1 MTMLAMTGGMV
12 LTMAGPPVAGGTVLV
27 DGGKIV
33 AVGRHVAVPA
43 AATVIDAAG
52 KFVTPGLID
61 AHTHLGV
68 YTEAYAWAGEEVNET
83 SRPTTPEMDVIDA
96 INPYDAGL
104 ADAVAGGVT
113 TAMVAPGSANPVGGQ
128 CTVIKTRRRA
138 AVEAMILK
146 RHAGLKIAFGENPRR
161 IYGSLQKK
169 APVTRMATAALVRET
184 LLKAKEYLAKAG
196 KKDWKF
202 DLGLEA
208 AGRVLKGEMPLRAHA
223 HRADDIVTALRIA
236 AEFGVDVIVEHATE
250 GHLIAELL
258 AERQA
263 KLVVG
268 PNLTTRS
275 KLELKDRSFAAP
287 AILAAHGVRFAMM
300 SDHPVLPSVFL
311 PVYAGLAVRFGLAE
325 ERALRAITAEA
336 AGLLGVGDRVGSIA
350 PGMDADLVV
359 WDGPPLAV
367 TSRPLLVMI
376 DGAVGEVDASQT
388 IVAWQG

>member
-1 MTMLAMTGGMV
+1 MLALTGGTV
-12 LTMAGPPVAGGTVLV
+12 LTMAGPALQGGTVLIE
-27 DGGKIV
+27 GGKIV
-33 AVGRHVAVPA
+33 AVGERVPVPA

-52 KFVTPGLID
+52 RYVTPGIID

-83 SRPTTPEMDVIDA
+83 SKPTTPEMDVVDA
-96 INPYDAGL
+96 INPDDAGL

-113 TAMVAPGSANPVGGQ
+113 TVMVAPGSANPVGGQ

-138 AVEAMILK
+138 SVEEMLLK

-161 IYGSLQKK
+161 VYGEQKK

-184 LLKAKEYLAKAG
+184 LLKAKDYLARAG
-196 KKDWKF
+196 EKDWKF

-208 AGRVLKGEMPLRAHA
+208 AARVLRGEMPLRAHA

-236 AEFGVDVIVEHATE
+236 AEFGVEVIVEHATE
-250 GHLIAELL
+250 GHNIAGLL
-258 AERQA
+258 AARQA
-263 KLVVG
+263 RLVVG

-287 AILAAHGVRFAMM
+287 AVLADHGVRFALM
-300 SDHPVLPSVFL
+300 SDHPVLPAAFL
-311 PVYAGLAVRFGLAE
+311 PVYAGLAVRFGLPE
-325 ERALRAITAEA
+325 EQALKAITAEA
-336 AGLLGVGDRVGSIA
+336 ADILGVGDRVGRIA
-350 PGMDADLVV
+350 AGLDADLVV

-367 TSRPLLVMI
+367 TSRPRLVI
-376 DGAVGEVDASQT
+376 LDGAVGEVDAAQT
-388 IVAWQG
+388 IAAWQE

>member
-1 MTMLAMTGGMV
+1 MLAIVGGKV
-12 LTMAGPPVAGGTVLV
+12 FTMAGPTLAVGTVLV
-27 DGGKIV
+27 EDGKIV
-33 AVGRHVAVPA
+33 AAGERLAVPA
-43 AATVIDAAG
+43 GVAVIDATG

-68 YTEAYAWAGEEVNET
+68 YTENYAWAGDEVNET

-96 INPYDAGL
+96 INPDDAGL

-113 TAMVAPGSANPVGGQ
+113 TVMVAPGSANPVGGK
-128 CTVIKTRRRA
+128 CSVIKTRRRS

-161 IYGSLQKK
+161 AYGEKKK

-184 LLKAKEYLAKAG
+184 LFKAKDYLARAG
-196 KKDWKF
+196 EKDWKF

-208 AGRVLKGEMPLRAHA
+208 AALVLKGEMPLRAHA

-236 AEFGVDVIVEHATE
+236 DEFGVDVIVEHATE

-275 KLELKDRSFAAP
+275 KLELKERSFAAP
-287 AILAAHGVRFAMM
+287 AVLAAHGVKFALM
-300 SDHPVLPSVFL
+300 SDHPVLPSAFL
-311 PVYAGLAVRFGLAE
+311 PVYAGLAMRFGLPAE
-325 ERALRAITAEA
+325 TALRAITAEA
-336 AGLLGVGDRVGSIA
+336 AAILGIGDRVGSIA
-350 PGMDADLVV
+350 AGKDADIVV
-359 WDGPPLAV
+359 WDGPPLEVA
-367 TSRPLLVMI
+367 SRPLKVIL
-376 DGAVGEVDASQT
+376 DGAVGDVDAAQT
-388 IVAWQG
+388 IISWR

>member
-1 MTMLAMTGGMV
+1 M
-12 LTMAGPPVAGGTVLV
+12 LTMAGPALQGGTVLIE
-27 DGGKIV
+27 GGKIV
-33 AVGRHVAVPA
+33 AVGERVPVPA

-52 KFVTPGLID
+52 RYVTPGIID

-83 SRPTTPEMDVIDA
+83 SKPTTPEMDVVDA
-96 INPYDAGL
+96 INPDDAGL

-113 TAMVAPGSANPVGGQ
+113 TVMVAPGSANPVGGQ

-138 AVEAMILK
+138 SVEEMLLK

-161 IYGSLQKK
+161 VYGEQKK

-184 LLKAKEYLAKAG
+184 LLKAKDYLARAG
-196 KKDWKF
+196 EKDWKF

-208 AGRVLKGEMPLRAHA
+208 AARVLRGEMPLRAHA

-236 AEFGVDVIVEHATE
+236 AEFGVEVIVEHATE
-250 GHLIAELL
+250 GHNIAGLL
-258 AERQA
+258 AARQA
-263 KLVVG
+263 RLVVG

-287 AILAAHGVRFAMM
+287 AVLADHGVRFALM
-300 SDHPVLPSVFL
+300 SDHPVLPAAFL
-311 PVYAGLAVRFGLAE
+311 PVYAGLAVRFGLPE
-325 ERALRAITAEA
+325 EQALKAITAEA
-336 AGLLGVGDRVGSIA
+336 ADILGVGDRVGRIA
-350 PGMDADLVV
+350 AGLDADLVV

-367 TSRPLLVMI
+367 TSRPRLVI
-376 DGAVGEVDASQT
+376 LDGAVGEVDAAQT
-388 IVAWQG
+388 IAAWQE

>member
-1 MTMLAMTGGMV
+1 MTMLALTGGTV
-12 LTMAGPPVAGGTVLV
+12 LTMAGAPIAGGTVLV
-27 DGGKIV
+27 DGGRIV

-43 AATVIDAAG
+43 AATVIDAKG
-52 KFVTPGLID
+52 RFITPGVID

-96 INPYDAGL
+96 INPDDAGL

-113 TAMVAPGSANPVGGQ
+113 TVMVAPGSANPVGGQ
-128 CTVIKTRRRA
+128 CSVIKTRRRP

-161 IYGSLQKK
+161 VYGGEQKK

-184 LLKAKEYLAKAG
+184 LLKAKDYLARAG
-196 KKDWKF
+196 EKDWKF

-236 AEFGVDVIVEHATE
+236 AEFSVDVIVEHATE

-287 AILAAHGVRFAMM
+287 AILADHGVKFALM
-300 SDHPVLPSVFL
+300 SDHPVLPSAFL

-325 ERALRAITAEA
+325 EQALRAITAEA
-336 AGLLGVGDRVGSIA
+336 ASLLGVGDRVGSIV
-350 PGMDADLVV
+350 PGKDADLVV

-367 TSRPLLVMI
+367 TSRPRLVLI
-376 DGAVGEVDASQT
+376 DGAVGEVDAAQT
-388 IVAWQG
+388 IAAWQG

>member
-1 MTMLAMTGGMV
+1 MLAITGGTV
-12 LTMAGPPVAGGTVLV
+12 LTMAGPALRGGTVLI

-33 AVGRHVAVPA
+33 AAGERLAVPA

-83 SRPTTPEMDVIDA
+83 SKPTTPEMDVIDA
-96 INPYDAGL
+96 INPDDAGL

-113 TAMVAPGSANPVGGQ
+113 TVMVAPGSANPVGGQ
-128 CTVIKTRRRA
+128 CSVIKTRRRA
-138 AVEAMILK
+138 AVEEMVLK

-161 IYGSLQKK
+161 VYGEQKK

-184 LLKAKEYLAKAG
+184 LLKAQDYLARAG
-196 KKDWKF
+196 EKDWKF

-208 AGRVLKGEMPLRAHA
+208 AARVLRGEMPLRAHA

-250 GHLIAELL
+250 GHNIAELL
-258 AERQA
+258 AGRQA

-287 AILAAHGVRFAMM
+287 AVLAAHGVKFALM
-300 SDHPVLPSVFL
+300 SDHPVLPSAFL
-311 PVYAGLAVRFGLAE
+311 PVYAGLAVRFGLPE
-325 ERALRAITAEA
+325 EQALRAITAEA
-336 AGLLGVGDRVGSIA
+336 AALLGVGNRVGSIA
-350 PGMDADLVV
+350 AGLDADVVV

-367 TSRPLLVMI
+367 TSRPLLVI
-376 DGAVGEVDASQT
+376 LDGAVGEVDATQT
-388 IVAWQG
+388 IAAWR